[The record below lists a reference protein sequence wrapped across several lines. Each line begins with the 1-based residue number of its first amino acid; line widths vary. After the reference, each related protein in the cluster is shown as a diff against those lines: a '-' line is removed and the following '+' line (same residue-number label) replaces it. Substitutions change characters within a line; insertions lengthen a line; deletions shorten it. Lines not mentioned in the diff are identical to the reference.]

1 MGEIINDGWCVFV
14 IGGGIG
20 GFVMVL
26 VFVCQGIC
34 VKLFEQVEW
43 IGEIGVG
50 IQFVVNVFN
59 VFDVLGV
66 GEVVCGCVVLIDW
79 L

>member
-26 VFVCQGIC
+26 VFVC
-34 VKLFEQVEW
+34 
-43 IGEIGVG
+43 
-50 IQFVVNVFN
+50 
-59 VFDVLGV
+59 
-66 GEVVCGCVVLIDW
+66 
-79 L
+79 